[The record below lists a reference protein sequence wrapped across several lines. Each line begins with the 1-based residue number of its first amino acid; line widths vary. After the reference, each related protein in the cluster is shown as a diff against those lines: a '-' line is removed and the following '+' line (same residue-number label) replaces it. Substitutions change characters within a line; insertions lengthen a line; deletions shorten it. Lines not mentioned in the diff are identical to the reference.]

1 MKKRMQRTNEN
12 KGQALVT
19 LLVFTAVALVIAGG
33 IAMLAVSSTQSTS
46 LYTQNIN
53 AYYLAEAGIENALI
67 QLIRDSSYRG
77 ETLNLENGTVTITV
91 SGRDDRSI
99 TAVGDTGT
107 YKRTVEVKGTYEEN
121 KFIITS
127 WEEI

>member
-1 MKKRMQRTNEN
+1 MQRINEN

-67 QLIRDSSYRG
+67 QLIRDSNYRG

-107 YKRTVEVKGTYEEN
+107 YKRTIEVKGTYEEN

-127 WEEI
+127 WKEI